1 MATLIP
7 NITITEF
14 RKLKVT
20 QMKELNSCEVYS
32 DGEYLFT
39 FVNGNHE
46 ATGNIRD
53 NVEQWASTSNTVG
66 GRTFEDIMAEE
77 IPETE
82 NAVV

>member
-39 FVNGNHE
+39 FINGNHE

-66 GRTFEDIMAEE
+66 GKTIEE
-77 IPETE
+77 LLEVE
-82 NAVV
+82 VVTTL

>member
-1 MATLIP
+1 MATLVQ

-39 FVNGNHE
+39 FINGNHE

-66 GRTFEDIMAEE
+66 GKTIEE
-77 IPETE
+77 LLEVE
-82 NAVV
+82 VAAL